1 MQNLNKMKNL
11 TIEKK
16 LELATNALMQLI
28 EPSGAYNPD
37 RLEHAQNCM
46 KNTSEIAKHTLIKI
60 GVKDCKL
67 CANTVCKENTME
79 KDCYEDYANFKPM
92 KTKLL

>member
-1 MQNLNKMKNL
+1 MKAL
-11 TIEKK
+11 STEKK

-37 RLEHAQNCM
+37 RLEHAQNCL
-46 KNTSEIAKHTLIKI
+46 KNTSNIVKHTLIKI

-67 CANTVCKENTME
+67 CANTVCRENDME
-79 KDCYEDYANFKPM
+79 KDCYEDLANFEPEKI
-92 KTKLL
+92 KLL